1 MATKLLTLEVTTPL
15 GLALRT
21 ECEFV
26 EAPSVQGEFGVF
38 PGHLPVLA
46 ALRSGLL
53 KYKSSGKVHVAAL
66 GPGFVEAEPGHV
78 NVLSDRDCE
87 RHRSQRD
94 RSGADQSLR
103 RPRRLQ
109 RSVRRS
115 GLRGASAQ
123 RRLGARQA
131 ALPGPRQG
139 LTLNAGV
146 RSEAFR
152 SKRANDV

>member
-15 GLALRT
+15 GLAPRT

-26 EAPSVQGEFGVF
+26 EAPSVKGEFGVF

-78 NVLSDRDCE
+78 NVLSDLFATAKDI
-87 RHRSQRD
+87 D
-94 RSGADQSLR
+94 RKETEAELTAASAALADYKEAYVGADYEE
-103 RPRRLQ
+103 LQ
-109 RSVRRS
+109 RSVDW
-115 GLRGASAQ
+115 
-123 RRLGARQA
+123 ARA
-131 ALPGPRQG
+131 KL
-139 LTLNAGV
+139 LCLD
-146 RSEAFR
+146 
-152 SKRANDV
+152 RAKA